1 VASCFSLAQA
11 VGYPL
16 QGRLLDRYGLV
27 VLRAAGLVG
36 PALLAV
42 SAFLI
47 ATDVPR
53 PVMIITVA
61 SAGLTMPATQS
72 VTRSTL
78 PTILSDPALERATLS
93 LDAVSLEFALL
104 VGPTL
109 TTLLA
114 VLVAP
119 IVPVML
125 GVGLT
130 SVGSLALASAL
141 APYHE
146 HQASKRTDRRT
157 IWRQHRFIATACG
170 AALQAAAVAG
180 VEFAIPAISVRSGHT
195 ALGGVYLSLIACG
208 SLLGGLAW
216 GLLRWRPTLQTQYGI
231 TAVAMFAGF
240 AALALAHNVPTLAA
254 LAFLAGLPLSSSVTV
269 SVQVIRETAAPTV
282 ITETFAWLA
291 FAGSVGWSL
300 GYLLLSLLLPAVGT
314 PVAFLTAA
322 LLALISAPV
331 FLATSKGARP

>member
-1 VASCFSLAQA
+1 
-11 VGYPL
+11 
-16 QGRLLDRYGLV
+16 LLDRYGLV
-27 VLRAAGLVG
+27 VLRTAGLVG
-36 PALLAV
+36 PVLLAV

-53 PVMIITVA
+53 PVMISAVA
-61 SAGLTMPATQS
+61 FAGLTMPATQS

-78 PTILSDPALERATLS
+78 PSILRDPSLERATLS
-93 LDAVSLEFALL
+93 LDAVSLECALL
-104 VGPTL
+104 IGPPL
-109 TTLLA
+109 TTVLA

-119 IVPVML
+119 ILPVML
-125 GVGLT
+125 GVILT
-130 SVGSLALASAL
+130 GVGSLALASAL
-141 APYHE
+141 APYHQ
-146 HQASKRTDRRT
+146 HQVTKRAGRKT
-157 IWRQHRFIATACG
+157 IWRQHLFVATASG

-216 GLLRWRPTLQTQYGI
+216 GLLRWRPTLQTQYVV

-240 AALALAHNVPTLAA
+240 AALALANSVPTLVV

-282 ITETFAWLA
+282 ITETFAWVA

-300 GYLLLSLLLPAVGT
+300 GYLLLSLLLPAVGA
-314 PVAFLTAA
+314 PAAFVIAA
-322 LLALISAPV
+322 CLALISAPIFV
-331 FLATSKGARP
+331 ASSTCAGRI